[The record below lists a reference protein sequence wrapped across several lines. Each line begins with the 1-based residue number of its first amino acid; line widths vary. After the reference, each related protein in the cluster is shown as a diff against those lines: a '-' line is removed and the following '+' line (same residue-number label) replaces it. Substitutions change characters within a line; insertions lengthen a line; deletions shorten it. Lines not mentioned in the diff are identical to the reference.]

1 MCACV
6 PVCASVCLCV
16 CVQISDLFFFPQ
28 EQVASRPASV
38 PSFTSTTMTAA
49 IASTANSSNRV
60 QNGEQNKATALP
72 HTHVQNRGWGGR
84 GAGREGGGGGE
95 KSKKV
100 EGEQAGI
107 GDVDRGDLSGGHSC
121 RWIFQ
126 R

>member
-1 MCACV
+1 V

-16 CVQISDLFFFPQ
+16 CVQISDFFFFPQ

-38 PSFTSTTMTAA
+38 PSSTSTTMTAA
-49 IASTANSSNRV
+49 IASTANSSSKTSRV
-60 QNGEQNKATALP
+60 KNGEQNKATALP
-72 HTHVQNRGWGGR
+72 HTHVQNRGWEGR

-95 KSKKV
+95 KSMKV

-107 GDVDRGDLSGGHSC
+107 GNVDHGDLSGGHSC